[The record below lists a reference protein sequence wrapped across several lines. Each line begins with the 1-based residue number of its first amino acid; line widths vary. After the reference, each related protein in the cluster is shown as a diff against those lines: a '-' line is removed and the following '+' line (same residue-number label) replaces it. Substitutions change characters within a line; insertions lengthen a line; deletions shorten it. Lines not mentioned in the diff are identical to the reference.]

1 MGKKRELSLC
11 YKLEEASNESAGLQW
26 DFLTPFSVF
35 TTAAHSAL
43 KLFLMC
49 FGSGHKDQD
58 SKKSSKFDPLLFS
71 KDYVIRQEGG
81 LISLKIKL
89 VLKPARSAV
98 LMQAKQKE
106 NKGWYQAWW
115 GATDSDT

>member
-1 MGKKRELSLC
+1 
-11 YKLEEASNESAGLQW
+11 
-26 DFLTPFSVF
+26 
-35 TTAAHSAL
+35 
-43 KLFLMC
+43 MC
-49 FGSGHKDQD
+49 FGSEHKGQD
-58 SKKSSKFDPLLFS
+58 SKKSSKFDPQLFS

-89 VLKPARSAV
+89 VLKPTRSAV

-106 NKGWYQAWW
+106 NKSWYQAWW